1 VISVNDRGAGGFG
14 VGRAGPDS
22 GMVAGVLG
30 LVAFLVV
37 FAGVMVLT
45 ESSKPGHASLAFAPP
60 AAPPAHNRTL
70 AATLVTAPPADP
82 AIPPGAPPALPTGK
96 GMWLH
101 YLRQAAGNDPNALV
115 SKAKETG
122 LTHVY
127 LRLGSSKDGFYGQA
141 DLNRLLPVAHAAGLR
156 VIGWDFP
163 YLFDAGVDANRA
175 LAEIAYTTPDGHRI
189 DAFSS
194 DIETRHEGV
203 NMSVP
208 VADTYSRLLRQL
220 VGPNYPLIATIPR
233 PRYNLGFPVAEIAR
247 QFDALAP
254 MVYWLARD
262 PVAEVNQAVTDLVGL
277 GKPVMPVGQAYDAGP
292 EGGPPGPP
300 PKEHLVRFI
309 QAAQTRGVTAYSFWV
324 WHTATP
330 DHWAAIREAP
340 VRSPNLP

>member
-1 VISVNDRGAGGFG
+1 VISVYERGASTFG

-22 GMVAGVLG
+22 GIVAGVLG
-30 LVAFLVV
+30 LVAILVV
-37 FAGVMVLT
+37 FTGVMVLAQPRPQ
-45 ESSKPGHASLAFAPP
+45 KASAVLAP
-60 AAPPAHNRTL
+60 AAAVTPHRAL
-70 AATLVTAPPADP
+70 AATLVPAPADP
-82 AIPPGAPPALPTGK
+82 AIPPGAPAALPTGK

-115 SKAKETG
+115 VKAKETG
-122 LTHVY
+122 LSHVY

-141 DLNRLLPVAHAAGLR
+141 DLNRLLPVAHAAGLQ
-156 VIGWDFP
+156 VVGWDFP
-163 YLFDAGVDANRA
+163 YLFDAEADAHRA
-175 LAEIAYTTPDGHRI
+175 VAEIAYTTPDGHRI

-208 VADTYSRLLRQL
+208 VADTYSRRLREL

-233 PRYNLGFPVAEIAR
+233 PRYNRGYPFAEIAR
-247 QFDALAP
+247 QFDAVAP
-254 MVYWLARD
+254 MVYWLGRD
-262 PVAEVNQAVTDLVGL
+262 PVAEVDQAVADLVGL

-309 QAAQTRGVTAYSFWV
+309 QAAQTRGVTTYSFWV

-330 DHWAAIREAP
+330 DQWAAIREAP
-340 VRSPNLP
+340 VRSPNHP